1 MSVCLCSMSRPPP
14 HLTLSSHASC
24 YLLHKEVLSGSRLYI
39 DDSHAV
45 ELQERTVCGFVSA
58 TACFC
63 RDMAATQPSS
73 GAAASTKAEKANRE
87 SLAKKKSA
95 LKAEL
100 ERTAA
105 ELEEIEQLK
114 AEAEDLEDEEML
126 SEMQAEEQRLQVWLP
141 SKCSHPGHYQS

>member
-1 MSVCLCSMSRPPP
+1 
-14 HLTLSSHASC
+14 
-24 YLLHKEVLSGSRLYI
+24 
-39 DDSHAV
+39 
-45 ELQERTVCGFVSA
+45 
-58 TACFC
+58 
-63 RDMAATQPSS
+63 MAATQPSS

-126 SEMQAEEQRLQVWLP
+126 SEMQAEEQRLQVCCQANAHTLVITKAEASVHATP
-141 SKCSHPGHYQS
+141 HGICHDAPPVHAGSQTAIHS